1 MNINNVENISVNS
14 NSYVQKNQNV
24 VSSAKAAVSEKS
36 AESADGR
43 YDTYEKSDNQLKSED
58 TGIYSKESI
67 KEQLKAAEEQ
77 RQQAFKNFIS
87 SMVTDQIGE
96 SNFSLLGF
104 DLKVTEADS
113 QKALEAIS
121 DGGEYSIDS
130 VATRIMDMAEALS
143 GGDQTKLSLLR
154 QAVTDGFS
162 DAAKKLGL
170 KDDDM
175 PEITKKTYTEVMNRF
190 DKWENSFKETDNKDE
205 KSSDETDKT
214 NNVSKSA

>member
-1 MNINNVENISVNS
+1 MNINNIENISVNS

-24 VSSAKAAVSEKS
+24 VSSAKTAVSEKS
-36 AESADGR
+36 ADTSDGR
-43 YDTYEKSDNQLKSED
+43 YDKYEKSDNQLKSED

-87 SMVTDQIGE
+87 SMVTDQVGE

-143 GGDQTKLSLLR
+143 GGDKTKLSLLR

-175 PEITKKTYTEVMNRF
+175 PEITKKTYTEVMSRF
-190 DKWENSFKETDNKDE
+190 DKWENSFNETDSKDK
-205 KSSDETDKT
+205 KSSDSTDKT
-214 NNVSKSA
+214 NDVTKSA

>member
-36 AESADGR
+36 AESSDGR

-58 TGIYSKESI
+58 TGIYSKKSI

-190 DKWENSFKETDNKDE
+190 DKWENSFKETDNKAE